1 MQYFV
6 EEGPKGPKREI
17 IAQEFCYKMLAEA
30 ADFFNKNIANELYY
44 QKQIAEQIQQKLKSE
59 VLELKDDKRKATEHL
74 ETKLRAT
81 EIEKAE
87 LSAREQ
93 SVRESMM
100 HLTKEKER

>member
-1 MQYFV
+1 
-6 EEGPKGPKREI
+6 
-17 IAQEFCYKMLAEA
+17 MLAEA
-30 ADFFNKNIANELYY
+30 ADFFNKNVTNELYY

-59 VLELKDDKRKATEHL
+59 VLELKEDKRKATENL

-81 EIEKAE
+81 EIQKAE

-93 SVRESMM
+93 AVRESMM